1 MNRTTKLTLLLA
13 AATSIA
19 GCQTMPNQTLTS
31 TATQET
37 IENAKAELDGQR
49 FYKLNEYDQA
59 IEVSDDG
66 VIVFKSYLP
75 RSGGYEWVPVVIQ
88 DSSFHVSCDYF
99 REFVDAGMVVQAQF
113 VGKGGRIEYYDKK
126 RCEEYGEPV
135 WN

>member
-1 MNRTTKLTLLLA
+1 
-13 AATSIA
+13 
-19 GCQTMPNQTLTS
+19 MPNQTLTS

-37 IENAKAELDGQR
+37 IEYAKAELDGQR

-75 RSGGYEWVPVVIQ
+75 RSGGYEWVPIVIQ
-88 DSSFHVSCDYF
+88 DSSFYVSCDYF

>member
-1 MNRTTKLTLLLA
+1 MTSAEQWLGIRNKTIKLTLLPA
-13 AATSIA
+13 AATSVV
-19 GCQTMPNQTLTS
+19 GCQTIPIQASTS

-37 IENAKAELDGQR
+37 IEHSKAELDGQR

-75 RSGGYEWVPVVIQ
+75 RSGGYEWLPVVIQ

-99 REFVDAGMVVQAQF
+99 CEFVDAGIAQ
-113 VGKGGRIEYYDKK
+113 
-126 RCEEYGEPV
+126 
-135 WN
+135 